1 MIKLVLITLDLDRE
15 IRVETDTLDFTI
27 REVLSMKCENEK
39 WRLVAY
45 ILKSL
50 NEAKKNYEIH
60 DKEMLA
66 IIRCLEV

>member
-15 IRVETDTLDFTI
+15 IRVETNTLDFII

-50 NEAKKNYEIH
+50 NKTKKNYEIH

-66 IIRCLEV
+66 IIRCLDV

>member
-15 IRVETDTLDFTI
+15 IRVETNTLDFTI

-50 NEAKKNYEIH
+50 NKTKKNYEIH

-66 IIRCLEV
+66 IIRCLDV